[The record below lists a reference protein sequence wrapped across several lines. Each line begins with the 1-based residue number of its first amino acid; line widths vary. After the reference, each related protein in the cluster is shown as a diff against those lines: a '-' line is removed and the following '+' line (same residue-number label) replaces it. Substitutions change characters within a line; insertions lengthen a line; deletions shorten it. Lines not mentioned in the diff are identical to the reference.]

1 LFNFFDQAS
10 LNTENIIFH
19 FFSRGDTFNRLK
31 KINTNSKIHF
41 HGLVEKEHLEEL
53 YHKSDVQ
60 IIPQKEGNSK
70 GSLPLKL
77 FNLLASECK
86 LLLITNPDSE
96 LQKLFQINN
105 LDFVVTSWNTK
116 ELINSLQTLI
126 DKPVDFNHQKSVA
139 FFFFTIDKMI
149 LKLLR

>member
-1 LFNFFDQAS
+1 M
-10 LNTENIIFH
+10 EK
-19 FFSRGDTFNRLK
+19 LK
-31 KINTNSKIHF
+31 INSKIHF

-53 YHKSDVQ
+53 YHKSEVQ
-60 IIPQKEGNSK
+60 IIQQKEGNSK

-77 FNLLASECK
+77 PNLWASECE

-126 DKPVDFNHQKSVA
+126 YKPVDFNHQKSVA
-139 FFFFTIDKMI
+139 IFFFTIDKMI